1 LNNTAE
7 YAPPAEDEELL
18 PVAARA
24 RAAVRRWLWLV
35 ILLPL
40 LTVGVA
46 VGVSLLQPSVYEASA
61 KVVVVPT
68 ENTTPQNLSNTI
80 SGLQMLAHEM
90 EVAGL
95 TPSMVEDIVRTPGGP
110 STISLSDLEDD
121 LTLEQEEDTRFLL
134 LTYRDTDPSR
144 AQEVANVTAEVFARE
159 SPEASGVVSY
169 ATVKVR
175 AFAREP
181 AAPEEPDPLRNA
193 LIALAIGLMLG
204 AGAILL
210 LEQVGGDDRGSPE
223 GSERAG

>member
-1 LNNTAE
+1 MHA
-7 YAPPAEDEELL
+7 PAEDEELL
-18 PVAARA
+18 PVATRA
-24 RAAVRRWLWLV
+24 RAVRRWLWLV

-46 VGVSLLQPSVYEASA
+46 VGISLWQPPVYEASA
-61 KVVVVPT
+61 KVVVTPA
-68 ENTTPQNLSNTI
+68 ENTNPQNFSNII
-80 SGLQMLAHEM
+80 SGLQILAHEM

-95 TPSMVEDIVRTPGGP
+95 TPSMVEEVVRTPGGP
-110 STISLSDLEDD
+110 STISLSDLENN
-121 LTLEQEEDTRFLL
+121 LTLEQDEDTRFLS

-181 AAPEEPDPLRNA
+181 GAPEEPDPLRNA

-204 AGAILL
+204 VGAILL
-210 LEQVGGDDRGSPE
+210 LEQGRGRRSGFAGGL
-223 GSERAG
+223 

>member
-1 LNNTAE
+1 MNNTAE

-18 PVAARA
+18 PAAARA
-24 RAAVRRWLWLV
+24 RAVRRWLWLV

-61 KVVVVPT
+61 KVVVTPT
-68 ENTTPQNLSNTI
+68 ENTNPQNFSNTI
-80 SGLQMLAHEM
+80 AGLQMLAHEM

-95 TPSMVEDIVRTPGGP
+95 TPSMVEEVVRTPGGP
-110 STISLSDLEDD
+110 STISVSDLENN
-121 LTLEQEEDTRFLL
+121 LTLEQDEDTRFLS
-134 LTYRDTDPSR
+134 LTYRDTKPSR
-144 AQEVANVTAEVFARE
+144 AQDVANVTAEVFARE

-181 AAPEEPDPLRNA
+181 GAPEEPDPLRNA

-204 AGAILL
+204 VGAILL